1 MIRTGHPPLEN
12 HFRFR
17 ESQMS
22 WRNVSIE
29 RKSYHDCLSLHMV
42 EEPLPTP
49 FPLLP
54 PASIM
59 MCVCAFALARL
70 NVPKIPLFTNLVQQR
85 LPLPPSLIGP

>member
-29 RKSYHDCLSLHMV
+29 RKSYHDCLSTWWKNH
-42 EEPLPTP
+42 
-49 FPLLP
+49 F
-54 PASIM
+54 
-59 MCVCAFALARL
+59 
-70 NVPKIPLFTNLVQQR
+70 Q
-85 LPLPPSLIGP
+85 PPSLFFHRLQ